1 MAARGLPLVL
11 LLAALAPGKGNT
23 LRADSPATCDSA
35 APLPRSIPVDSVDVK
50 PEVVPPHPHLVTP
63 PRLARAG
70 LTDNVLLEYDVDS
83 MGVVDRCSIRILLA
97 KRPEFAA
104 SASAYVEGL
113 HFTPG
118 LNDGV
123 PVRTRIEQHIL
134 FWQTNGA
141 RGKHHIF

>member
-1 MAARGLPLVL
+1 MVSNGTIPALVL
-11 LLAALAPGKGNT
+11 ALLQAGSALPGQRLSTG
-23 LRADSPATCDSA
+23 CESA
-35 APLPRSIPVDSVDVK
+35 APLPASVPVDSVDVR
-50 PEVVPPHPHLVTP
+50 PAIVPPRPYLQTP

-70 LTDNVLLEYDVDS
+70 LTDNVLIAYDVDS
-83 MGVVDRCSIRILLA
+83 VGGVDRCSIRILLA
-97 KRPEFAA
+97 KRREFAA

-118 LNDGV
+118 LKDGV
-123 PVRTRIEQHIL
+123 PVRTRIEQHVL